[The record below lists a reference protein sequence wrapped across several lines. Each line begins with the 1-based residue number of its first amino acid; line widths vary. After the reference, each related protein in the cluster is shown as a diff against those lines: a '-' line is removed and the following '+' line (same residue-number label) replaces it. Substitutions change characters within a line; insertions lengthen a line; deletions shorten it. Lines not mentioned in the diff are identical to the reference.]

1 MDVCL
6 IQVPYMAGDDRHG
19 SSRGPKRLL
28 EAGASGVLAAR
39 GVGVTLKTIDRGEPF
54 RDTAASA
61 ARLNK
66 QLAVVVRKA
75 VDAGQLPI
83 VLAGSC
89 KILPGCRRRLRPRG
103 LRRRLARRPRRLHTP
118 ESTLSGFFPG
128 MSMAVITGH
137 CYRRYWAEIGD
148 STPIAEDA
156 IVMYG
161 VRDLWPEAE
170 RERLECSGIQVVKWR
185 DGKPSGDL
193 VAPLE
198 QLARRV
204 QEIYLHI
211 DFDGFA
217 PEVAPGIVDEPVPGG
232 LSFEDAE
239 EIMRAAA
246 ERFRIRAAT
255 LATYTPE
262 LDKEERTLRVG
273 LRIIGATWGT
283 VSAIEVVA
291 QRCKS
296 LLSHRPGRRPVSVW
310 RK

>member
-19 SSRGPKRLL
+19 SSRGPQRVL
-28 EAGASGVLAAR
+28 EAGAGGVLAAR
-39 GVGVTLKTIDRGEPF
+39 GIGVTLQTIERGEPF
-54 RDTAASA
+54 RDTAASS
-61 ARLNK
+61 ARVNK
-66 QLAVVVRKA
+66 QLATVVRKA

-89 KILPGCRRRLRPRG
+89 NSCLGVVAGFDHAHCGAVWLD
-103 LRRRLARRPRRLHTP
+103 AHADFNTP

-128 MSMAVITGH
+128 MSMAVITGQ
-137 CYRRYWAEIGD
+137 CYRQYWAEIGD

-170 RERLECSGIQVVKWR
+170 RERLERSGIQVVEWR

-198 QLARRV
+198 QFAGRV
-204 QEIYLHI
+204 EEIYLHV

-239 EIMRAAA
+239 AIMRAAA

-273 LRIIGATWGT
+273 LRII
-283 VSAIEVVA
+283 E
-291 QRCKS
+291 
-296 LLSHRPGRRPVSVW
+296 LLGELSQSR
-310 RK
+310 

>member
-1 MDVCL
+1 MGVCL

-28 EAGASGVLAAR
+28 EAGASRVLAAR
-39 GVGVTLKTIDRGEPF
+39 GIRVTLETIDRGEPF

-61 ARLNK
+61 ARVNK
-66 QLAVVVRKA
+66 QLAAVVRKA
-75 VDAGQLPI
+75 VDAGQFPI

-89 KILPGCRRRLRPRG
+89 NSSLGVVAGFDHAGCGAVWLD
-103 LRRRLARRPRRLHTP
+103 AHADFNTP

-128 MSMAVITGH
+128 MSLAVISGH
-137 CYRRYWAEIGD
+137 CYRQYWAEIGD

-161 VRDLWPEAE
+161 VRDLRPEAE
-170 RERLECSGIQVVKWR
+170 RERLERSGIQVVEWR

-239 EIMRAAA
+239 GIMRAAA

-273 LRIIGATWGT
+273 LRII
-283 VSAIEVVA
+283 E
-291 QRCKS
+291 
-296 LLSHRPGRRPVSVW
+296 LLGGLTQQSR
-310 RK
+310 

>member
-1 MDVCL
+1 MGVCL

-28 EAGASGVLAAR
+28 EAGASRVLAAR
-39 GVGVTLKTIDRGEPF
+39 GIRVTLETIDRGEPF

-61 ARLNK
+61 ARVNK
-66 QLAVVVRKA
+66 QLAAVVRKA
-75 VDAGQLPI
+75 VDAGQFPI
-83 VLAGSC
+83 ALAGSC
-89 KILPGCRRRLRPRG
+89 NSSLGVVAGFDHAGCGAVWLD
-103 LRRRLARRPRRLHTP
+103 AHADFNTP

-128 MSMAVITGH
+128 MSLAVISGH
-137 CYRRYWAEIGD
+137 CYRQYWAEIGD

-161 VRDLWPEAE
+161 VRDLRPEAE
-170 RERLECSGIQVVKWR
+170 RERLERSGIQVVEWR

-198 QLARRV
+198 RLARRV

-211 DFDGFA
+211 DFDGFG

-239 EIMRAAA
+239 GIMRAAA

-273 LRIIGATWGT
+273 LRII
-283 VSAIEVVA
+283 E
-291 QRCKS
+291 
-296 LLSHRPGRRPVSVW
+296 LLGELTQQSR
-310 RK
+310 

>member
-1 MDVCL
+1 MGVCL

-28 EAGASGVLAAR
+28 EAGASRVLAAR
-39 GVGVTLKTIDRGEPF
+39 GIRVTLETIDRGEPF
-54 RDTAASA
+54 RDTASSA
-61 ARLNK
+61 ARVNK
-66 QLAVVVRKA
+66 QLAAVVRKA
-75 VDAGQLPI
+75 VDAGQFPI

-89 KILPGCRRRLRPRG
+89 NSSLGVVAGFDHAGCGAVWLD
-103 LRRRLARRPRRLHTP
+103 AHADFNTP

-128 MSMAVITGH
+128 MSLAVISGH
-137 CYRRYWAEIGD
+137 CYRQYWAEIGD

-170 RERLECSGIQVVKWR
+170 RERLERSGIQVVEWR

-239 EIMRAAA
+239 GIMRAAA

-273 LRIIGATWGT
+273 LRII
-283 VSAIEVVA
+283 E
-291 QRCKS
+291 
-296 LLSHRPGRRPVSVW
+296 LLGGLTQQSR
-310 RK
+310 

>member
-1 MDVCL
+1 MGVCL

-28 EAGASGVLAAR
+28 EAGASRVLAAR
-39 GVGVTLKTIDRGEPF
+39 GIGVTLETIDRGEPF

-61 ARLNK
+61 ARVNK
-66 QLAVVVRKA
+66 QLAAVVRKA
-75 VDAGQLPI
+75 VDAGQFPI
-83 VLAGSC
+83 ALAGSC
-89 KILPGCRRRLRPRG
+89 NSSLGVVAGFDHAGCGAVWLD
-103 LRRRLARRPRRLHTP
+103 AHADFNTP

-128 MSMAVITGH
+128 MSLAVISGH
-137 CYRRYWAEIGD
+137 CYRQYWAEIGD

-161 VRDLWPEAE
+161 VRDLRPEAE
-170 RERLECSGIQVVKWR
+170 RERLERSGIQVVEWR

-239 EIMRAAA
+239 GIMRAAA

-273 LRIIGATWGT
+273 LRII
-283 VSAIEVVA
+283 E
-291 QRCKS
+291 
-296 LLSHRPGRRPVSVW
+296 LLGGLSQQSR
-310 RK
+310 

>member
-1 MDVCL
+1 MGVCL

-28 EAGASGVLAAR
+28 EAGASRVLAAR
-39 GVGVTLKTIDRGEPF
+39 GIRVTLETIDRGEPF

-61 ARLNK
+61 ARVNK
-66 QLAVVVRKA
+66 QLADVVRKA
-75 VDAGQLPI
+75 VYAGQFPI

-89 KILPGCRRRLRPRG
+89 NASLGVVAGFEHAGCGAVWLD
-103 LRRRLARRPRRLHTP
+103 AHADFNTP

-128 MSMAVITGH
+128 MSLAVISGH
-137 CYRRYWAEIGD
+137 CYRQYWAEIGD

-161 VRDLWPEAE
+161 VRDLRPEAE
-170 RERLECSGIQVVKWR
+170 RERLERSGIQVVEWR

-198 QLARRV
+198 QLARRA

-239 EIMRAAA
+239 GIMRAAA

-273 LRIIGATWGT
+273 LRII
-283 VSAIEVVA
+283 E
-291 QRCKS
+291 
-296 LLSHRPGRRPVSVW
+296 LLGGLTQQSR
-310 RK
+310 

>member
-1 MDVCL
+1 MDICL

-28 EAGASGVLAAR
+28 EAGAGGVLAAR
-39 GVGVTLKTIDRGEPF
+39 GIGVTLETIDRGEPF
-54 RDTAASA
+54 RDTAASS
-61 ARLNK
+61 ARVNK
-66 QLAVVVRKA
+66 RLATVVREA

-89 KILPGCRRRLRPRG
+89 NSSLGVVAGFDHAHCGAVWLD
-103 LRRRLARRPRRLHTP
+103 AHADFNTP

-128 MSMAVITGH
+128 MSLAVISGH
-137 CYRRYWAEIGD
+137 CYRQYWAEIGD

-161 VRDLWPEAE
+161 VRDLRPEAE
-170 RERLECSGIQVVKWR
+170 RERLERSGIQVVEWR

-211 DFDGFA
+211 DLDGFA

-239 EIMRAAA
+239 VIMRATA

-273 LRIIGATWGT
+273 LRIIELVGG
-283 VSAIEVVA
+283 
-291 QRCKS
+291 
-296 LLSHRPGRRPVSVW
+296 LSQQSR
-310 RK
+310 